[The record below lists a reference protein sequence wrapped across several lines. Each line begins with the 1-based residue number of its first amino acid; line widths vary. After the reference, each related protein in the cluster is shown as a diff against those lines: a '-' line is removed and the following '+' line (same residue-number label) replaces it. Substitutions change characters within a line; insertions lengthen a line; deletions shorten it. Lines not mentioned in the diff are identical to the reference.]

1 MTRPAQP
8 EVSAAVAATAMFVEV
23 LVVGIGSLAGLVVFL
38 GSLAGV
44 KNASH
49 LAPLAE
55 STVVA
60 GLALAFAYAL
70 GILVDRGADL
80 VLTSKRRQLRARY
93 FASSATYAEARRAI
107 SSNPDLVARA
117 DYARARMRICRGW
130 VFNSL
135 LLFVAID
142 FAIMRFPLEGRILM
156 ISATTVIGVLLVLG
170 FYVAW
175 RNITLTSYRKLA
187 LQAQPMVPHLFPQQ
201 SATVTR
207 DASEG
212 SAL

>member
-1 MTRPAQP
+1 
-8 EVSAAVAATAMFVEV
+8 MFVEV
-23 LVVGIGSLAGLVVFL
+23 LVVGIGSLTALVVFL
-38 GSLAGV
+38 VALGGA

-55 STVVA
+55 STVIA

-70 GILVDRGADL
+70 GILMDRGADS
-80 VLTSKRRQLRARY
+80 VLTSKRRRLRARY
-93 FASSATYAEARRAI
+93 FASSAIYAEARRAI
-107 SSNPDLVARA
+107 SLNPDLVARA
-117 DYARARMRICRGW
+117 DYARSRMRICRGW

-142 FAIMRFPLEGRILM
+142 FAIMRFPLEGRILL
-156 ISATTVIGVLLVLG
+156 ISATTAIGALLVLG

-201 SATVTR
+201 AATGTR
-207 DASEG
+207 NESEG